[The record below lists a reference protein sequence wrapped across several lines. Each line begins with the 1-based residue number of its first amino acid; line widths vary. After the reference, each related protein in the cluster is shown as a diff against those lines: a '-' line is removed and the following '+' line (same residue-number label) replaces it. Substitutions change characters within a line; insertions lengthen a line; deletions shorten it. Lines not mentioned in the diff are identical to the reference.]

1 LTSGAGE
8 FAGRVALVTGGS
20 RGIGRAIAI
29 KLASNGANIALNYLT
44 RTQEAEE
51 ARVLIEREERRCLL
65 VPGDI
70 SDPAQVDAMVRK
82 TRDELGAIGLL
93 VANAGLSIVED
104 HHQISWDSWK
114 KIMSVNLD
122 GTFLSI
128 MAVKDEMLANHY
140 GRMVCMSSVAALRPR
155 QLQIHYAS
163 SKAAIIAMV
172 RCMAEA
178 FAPEVR
184 VNCIAPGLIE
194 TEMGGLLG
202 PVATEKV
209 LAATPLGRLGLPE
222 EIANVANF
230 LLSDQSSFMTGQT
243 LAVSGGRVM
252 LP

>member
-1 LTSGAGE
+1 MTAAGE
-8 FAGRVALVTGGS
+8 FEGRVALVTGGS

-29 KLASNGANIALNYLT
+29 KLASNGADIALNYLT
-44 RTQEAEE
+44 RTEQAEQTRE
-51 ARVLIEREERRCLL
+51 LIQQQGRRCLPL
-65 VPGDI
+65 RGDV
-70 SDPAQVDAMVRK
+70 SDPAQVDAMIRK
-82 TRDELGAIGLL
+82 TREELGPIGLL
-93 VANAGLSIVED
+93 VANAGLSILED
-104 HHQISWDSWK
+104 HRQISWDSWK
-114 KIMSVNLD
+114 KTMSVNLD
-122 GTFLSI
+122 GTFLCI

-172 RCMAEA
+172 RCCAEA
-178 FAPEVR
+178 FAPAVR

-194 TEMGGLLG
+194 TEMGSLLG
-202 PVATEKV
+202 PVATERV
-209 LAATPLGRLGLPE
+209 IAATPLGRLGLAE
-222 EIANVANF
+222 EIANVAHF